1 MKSYKFDIIS
11 PLMAAIINSLGP
23 FVSKQQKTLIN
34 SKAWSHAA
42 RNNRRF
48 CEQNRP
54 QKQLQFFS
62 YRYNCVL
69 HCRHTH
75 NGELDPFRNA
85 QHQTKRGSS
94 QHLCCI
100 LLCGCL
106 YCKKFQKFSNPPK
119 SALEC
124 VFTLKFPELK
134 KLGGYLLFF
143 IGICFLTKEKSNNVE
158 NYGELDEP
166 LSEPKPRNT
175 KMNQKVDDS
184 LEIEKT
190 DRKNEASRKYF
201 KI

>member
-1 MKSYKFDIIS
+1 MLSIKRNG
-11 PLMAAIINSLGP
+11 AAVSTCVVFFFAVVFTVRNS
-23 FVSKQQKTLIN
+23 
-34 SKAWSHAA
+34 
-42 RNNRRF
+42 
-48 CEQNRP
+48 
-54 QKQLQFFS
+54 
-62 YRYNCVL
+62 
-69 HCRHTH
+69 
-75 NGELDPFRNA
+75 
-85 QHQTKRGSS
+85 
-94 QHLCCI
+94 
-100 LLCGCL
+100 
-106 YCKKFQKFSNPPK
+106 KFSNPPK